1 MASHT
6 WAACPSLC
14 TPRAGG
20 GQAAPPGSSRRARLP
35 AVLAPPAAAT
45 CCEGARGGELVAASG
60 RVCWLHS
67 LWFTHPETHSFSV
80 CGSVFTGIHRG
91 HMVLGHFHPP
101 PRETWYLSTVPL
113 CPGNCLC
120 VCVCEF
126 ACSGDFLEME
136 SDNMWLFL
144 SGVTAPFLLRPGR
157 CSVVGLGCVLFVH
170 SSVDGLLAIISRAAR
185 NICV

>member
-1 MASHT
+1 MASHM

-45 CCEGARGGELVAASG
+45 RCEGARGGELVAASG

-91 HMVLGHFHPP
+91 HMVLGHFHH
-101 PRETWYLSTVPL
+101 PREKPGTYQQYPCVPATAYVSVSVNL
-113 CPGNCLC
+113 P
-120 VCVCEF
+120 V
-126 ACSGDFLEME
+126 LEI
-136 SDNMWLFL
+136 F
-144 SGVTAPFLLRPGR
+144 
-157 CSVVGLGCVLFVH
+157 
-170 SSVDGLLAIISRAAR
+170 
-185 NICV
+185 